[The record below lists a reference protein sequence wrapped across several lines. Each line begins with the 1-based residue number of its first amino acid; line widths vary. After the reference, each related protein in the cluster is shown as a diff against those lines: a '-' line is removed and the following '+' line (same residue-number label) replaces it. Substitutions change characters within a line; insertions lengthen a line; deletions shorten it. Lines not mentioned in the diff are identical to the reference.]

1 MSVKQQVLQELETRI
16 QRLEE
21 HRDDQIHLADNQ
33 YEELNQAISH
43 VIGVPLLKELTDLHE
58 FVQNLP

>member
-16 QRLEE
+16 RRLEE
-21 HRDDQIHLADNQ
+21 HRDDQVHLAGNQ
-33 YEELNQAISH
+33 YEELNQALSH
-43 VIGVPLLKELTDLHE
+43 VIGVPLLQELTDLHE

>member
-1 MSVKQQVLQELETRI
+1 METRI

-43 VIGVPLLKELTDLHE
+43 VIGVPLLQELTDLHE

>member
-16 QRLEE
+16 RRLEE
-21 HRDDQIHLADNQ
+21 HRDDQVHLADNQ
-33 YEELNQAISH
+33 YEELNQALSH
-43 VIGVPLLKELTDLHE
+43 VIGGPLLQELTDLHE